1 VADVREDEPK
11 QAVMNHETEAPR
23 EPWPEEVED
32 RSKSAK
38 ARGYFRQH
46 PRAKW
51 ALIFLLIIGIAF
63 GIYIWSYYSAR
74 ESTDDAQIDG
84 HIGPISSRVPGTAIE
99 VYVDDNMVVK
109 RGQILVQLDPKDYQ
123 VMLEKAEADLADAIA
138 TARAAQTGVPITST
152 TSTSNIDVSHAAL
165 NAAQHEVSA
174 AQAQVAEADANY
186 VKTSQ
191 DLKRYQQLVDKD
203 EISKQQ
209 YDAAVAAEQAARAT
223 LDAARSAVATAESH
237 VVQAQANVRAAQIA
251 PQQVAQFRARAG
263 AAEAAVKTRQAAVD
277 QAKLNLEYT
286 TIHAPFDG
294 VVSKRSVE
302 PGSVIAAGQPLFSL
316 VDLEDL
322 WVTANFKETQLKDMK
337 VGQHATI
344 HVDAF
349 DHDYKGYVA
358 SFGGATGARFSLL
371 PPENATGNYVKV
383 VQRVPVRI
391 NLDKGEDPGHR
402 LRPGMSVEPTVIT
415 K

>member
-1 VADVREDEPK
+1 MADESK

-38 ARGYFRQH
+38 AKGYFRQH

-51 ALIFLLIIGIAF
+51 ALIFLLIVVAAVGIF
-63 GIYIWSYYSAR
+63 VWRYYAVR

-84 HIGPISSRVPGTAIE
+84 HIGPISARVPGTVID
-99 VYVDDNMVVK
+99 VYVEDNTVVH

-123 VMLEKAEADLADAIA
+123 VALEKAEGDLADAVA

-165 NAAQHEVSA
+165 NAARHEVAA
-174 AQAQVAEADANY
+174 AQSQVEEARANY
-186 VKTSQ
+186 TKASQ
-191 DLKRYQQLVDKD
+191 DLKRYQQLVEKD
-203 EISKQQ
+203 EISHQQ
-209 YDAAVAAEQAARAT
+209 YDAAVAVEQAARAT
-223 LDAARSAVATAESH
+223 LDAAGSSVATAESH
-237 VVQAQANVRAAQIA
+237 VAQAEANVRASQIG
-251 PQQVAQFRARAG
+251 PQQIEQYRARAG
-263 AAEAAVKTRQAAVD
+263 AAEATVKTRQAAVD

-286 TIHAPFDG
+286 TVRAPFDG
-294 VVSKRSVE
+294 IVSRRSVE
-302 PGSVIAAGQPLFSL
+302 PGSVIAAGQPVFSL

-322 WVTANFKETQLKDMK
+322 WVTANFKETQLKGMQLN
-337 VGQHATI
+337 QHATV

-349 DHDYKGYVA
+349 DRDYHGYVT

-371 PPENATGNYVKV
+371 PPENATGNFVKV

-391 NLDKGEDPGHR
+391 NFDRGEDPEHR
-402 LRPGMSVEPTVIT
+402 LRPGMSVEPTVIL

>member
-1 VADVREDEPK
+1 VADSREESK
-11 QAVMNHETEAPR
+11 QAVLNHETEAPR

-32 RSKSAK
+32 RSKSARAK
-38 ARGYFRQH
+38 GYFRQH

-51 ALIFLLIIGIAF
+51 ALIFLLIVLAVVGIF
-63 GIYIWSYYSAR
+63 IWRYYAAR

-84 HIGPISSRVPGTAIE
+84 HIGPISSRVPGIAID
-99 VYVDDNMVVK
+99 VYVEDNTVVH

-123 VMLEKAEADLADAIA
+123 VALERAEADLADAVA

-165 NAAQHEVSA
+165 NAAQHEVAS
-174 AQAQVAEADANY
+174 AQAQVDEARANY
-186 VKTSQ
+186 TKASQ
-191 DLKRYQQLVDKD
+191 DLKRYQQLVEKD
-203 EISKQQ
+203 EISQQQ
-209 YDAAVAAEQAARAT
+209 YDTALAAEQAARAT
-223 LDAARSAVATAESH
+223 LDAANSAVATAESH
-237 VVQAQANVRAAQIA
+237 VAQAEANVRAAQIA
-251 PQQVAQFRARAG
+251 PQQIAQFRARAG

-277 QAKLNLEYT
+277 QAKLNLQYT
-286 TIHAPFDG
+286 TIRAPFDG
-294 VVSKRSVE
+294 VVSKRSAE
-302 PGSVIAAGQPLFSL
+302 PGSVVAAGQPLFSL

-322 WVTANFKETQLKDMK
+322 WVTANFKETQLKGMQLN
-337 VGQHATI
+337 QHATV

-349 DHDYKGYVA
+349 ARDYHGYVA

-371 PPENATGNYVKV
+371 PPENATGNFVKV

-391 NLDKGEDPGHR
+391 NFDKGEDPEHR
-402 LRPGMSVEPTVIT
+402 LRPGMSVEPTVIL

>member
-1 VADVREDEPK
+1 MADSSEESK
-11 QAVMNHETEAPR
+11 QAVLNHETEAPR

-38 ARGYFRQH
+38 AKGYFRQH

-51 ALIFLLIIGIAF
+51 ALIFLLIVLVVVGIF
-63 GIYIWSYYSAR
+63 IWRYYAAR

-84 HIGPISSRVPGTAIE
+84 HIGPISSRVPGTAID
-99 VYVDDNMVVK
+99 VYVEDNTVVH

-123 VMLEKAEADLADAIA
+123 VALERAEADLADAIA

-165 NAAQHEVSA
+165 NAAQHEVA
-174 AQAQVAEADANY
+174 TAQAQVDEAKANY
-186 VKTSQ
+186 TKASQ
-191 DLKRYQQLVDKD
+191 DLKRYQQLVEKD
-203 EISKQQ
+203 EISQQ
-209 YDAAVAAEQAARAT
+209 QFDTALAAEQAARAT
-223 LDAARSAVATAESH
+223 LDATNSAVATAESH
-237 VVQAQANVRAAQIA
+237 VAQAEANVRASQIA
-251 PQQVAQFRARAG
+251 PQQIAQFRARAG

-277 QAKLNLEYT
+277 QAKLNLQYT
-286 TIHAPFDG
+286 TIRAPFDG

-302 PGSVIAAGQPLFSL
+302 PGTTVAAGQPLFSL

-322 WVTANFKETQLKDMK
+322 WVTANFKETQLKGMRLN
-337 VGQHATI
+337 QHATI

-349 DHDYKGYVA
+349 DREYHGSMA

-371 PPENATGNYVKV
+371 PPENATGNFVKV

-391 NLDKGEDPGHR
+391 NFDKGEDPEHR
-402 LRPGMSVEPTVIT
+402 LRPGMSVEPTVVL

>member
-1 VADVREDEPK
+1 MADSRDESK
-11 QAVMNHETEAPR
+11 QAVLNHETEAPR

-38 ARGYFRQH
+38 AKGYFRQH

-51 ALIFLLIIGIAF
+51 ALIFLLIVAAAACIF
-63 GIYIWSYYSAR
+63 LWRYYAVR

-84 HIGPISSRVPGTAIE
+84 HIGPISSRVPGTVIQ
-99 VYVDDNMVVK
+99 VYVEDNTVVR

-123 VMLEKAEADLADAIA
+123 VALERAEADLADAIA
-138 TARAAQTGVPITST
+138 TAKAAQTGVPITTT
-152 TSTSNIDVSHAAL
+152 TSSSNIDVSHAAL
-165 NAAQHEVSA
+165 NAAQHEVTS
-174 AQAQVAEADANY
+174 AQAQVAQADANY
-186 VKTSQ
+186 TKASQ
-191 DLKRYQQLVDKD
+191 DLKRYQALVEKD
-203 EISKQQ
+203 EISRQQ
-209 YDAAVAAEQAARAT
+209 YDAAIAAEQAARAT
-223 LDAARSAVATAESH
+223 LDAARAAVATAESQ

-251 PQQVAQFRARAG
+251 PQQIAQFRARAG

-286 TIHAPFDG
+286 TIRAPFDG
-294 VVSKRSVE
+294 ITSKRSVE
-302 PGSVIAAGQPLFSL
+302 PGSVVAAGQPLFSL

-322 WVTANFKETQLKDMK
+322 WVTANFKETQLKGMQLN
-337 VGQHATI
+337 QHATI

-391 NLDKGEDPGHR
+391 NFDKGEDPEHR
-402 LRPGMSVEPTVIT
+402 LRPGMSVEPTVILR
-415 K
+415 

>member
-1 VADVREDEPK
+1 VADESK

-38 ARGYFRQH
+38 AKGYFRQH

-51 ALIFLLIIGIAF
+51 ALIFLLIAVAVAAIF
-63 GIYIWSYYSAR
+63 IWRYYAVR

-84 HIGPISSRVPGTAIE
+84 HIGPISARVPGTVID
-99 VYVDDNMVVK
+99 VYVEDNTVVR

-123 VMLEKAEADLADAIA
+123 VALEKAEADLADAVA

-165 NAAQHEVSA
+165 NAAQHEVAA
-174 AQAQVAEADANY
+174 AQAQVEEARANY
-186 VKTSQ
+186 TKASQ
-191 DLKRYQQLVDKD
+191 DLKRYQQLVEKD
-203 EISKQQ
+203 EISHQQ
-209 YDAAVAAEQAARAT
+209 FDAALAAEQAARAS
-223 LDAARSAVATAESH
+223 LDAAGSSVATAESH
-237 VVQAQANVRAAQIA
+237 VAQAEANVRAAQIG
-251 PQQVAQFRARAG
+251 PQQIAQFRARAG

-277 QAKLNLEYT
+277 QAKLNLQYT
-286 TIHAPFDG
+286 TVRAPFDG
-294 VVSKRSVE
+294 ITSKRSVE
-302 PGSVIAAGQPLFSL
+302 PGSVIAAGQPVFSL

-322 WVTANFKETQLKDMK
+322 WVTANFKETQLKGMQLN
-337 VGQHATI
+337 QHATV

-349 DHDYKGYVA
+349 DRDYHGYVFT
-358 SFGGATGARFSLL
+358 FGGATGARFSLL
-371 PPENATGNYVKV
+371 PPENATGNFVKV

-391 NLDKGEDPGHR
+391 NFDKGEDPEHR
-402 LRPGMSVEPTVIT
+402 LRPGMSVEPTVIL